1 MTIWRNNME
10 GYEIFEKR
18 NKIDK
23 KLINIAVALL
33 ESDFIE
39 EDIYKIISTF
49 LDNEIED
56 NPEIF
61 NAAIDKEQKINELI
75 EKAKNKYQDREEE
88 R

>member
-1 MTIWRNNME
+1 ME

-75 EKAKNKYQDREEE
+75 EKAKNKYQDRGEE

>member
-1 MTIWRNNME
+1 MD

-33 ESDFIE
+33 ESDFTE
-39 EDIYKIISTF
+39 GDIYKIISTF

-75 EKAKNKYQDREEE
+75 EKAQNKYQDREEE

>member
-1 MTIWRNNME
+1 ME

-61 NAAIDKEQKINELI
+61 NAAIDKEQKINELL

>member
-1 MTIWRNNME
+1 ME

>member
-1 MTIWRNNME
+1 MD

-61 NAAIDKEQKINELI
+61 NAAIDKEQKINELL

>member
-1 MTIWRNNME
+1 MD

>member
-1 MTIWRNNME
+1 MD

-49 LDNEIED
+49 
-56 NPEIF
+56 F
-61 NAAIDKEQKINELI
+61 
-75 EKAKNKYQDREEE
+75 R
-88 R
+88 